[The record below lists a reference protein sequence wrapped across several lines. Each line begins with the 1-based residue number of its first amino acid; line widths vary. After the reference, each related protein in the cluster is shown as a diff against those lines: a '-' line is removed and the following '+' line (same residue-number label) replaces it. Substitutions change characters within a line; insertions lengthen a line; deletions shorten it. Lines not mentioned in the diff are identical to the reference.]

1 MNAQAGLP
9 EVLASR
15 QRRVS
20 VSEDATQGLGIS
32 RGAHCSIRA
41 ARFRLIDANGVE
53 TLVPNLYL
61 DVVIIRAN
69 PKDSKLYFPG
79 PYNPDSGDPPACY
92 SDNGIGPSSN
102 ALQPQSPLCST
113 CPHNQMNS
121 KINPQTGKG
130 SKACSDRKKLAF
142 IIPGDPAVNV
152 YELQVPPDSLK
163 AMKDYAKFLSQQ
175 ATGGQR
181 KVDIGDMVTRL
192 SFDSEASHPRLKFE
206 PVGWADDAYTLQMI
220 DYIYDQQLD
229 VAAVGL
235 NDVPADPEIV
245 KQAIG
250 LRAQYA
256 QLAPQAAQPAQFQ
269 LPSRQEP
276 AQPLHMQGVAMQQA
290 AAMQGQ
296 QAAAMQGAAMQQAA
310 SFLPPQS
317 GNGQAQPQQ
326 EPKPRGRP
334 KKQPEQLPSGT
345 MMPLAVPAH
354 QFSPPTP
361 AAPVAAAAAMPDIPE
376 FLRRP
381 AVNAAPPVSP
391 QPAQP
396 QPSVSPQYGMAGA
409 PPPPPQV
416 AEALQAAM
424 RMPPRR

>member
-32 RGAHCSIRA
+32 REAHCSIRA

-69 PKDSKLYFPG
+69 PKTSKLYFSSATYDP
-79 PYNPDSGDPPACY
+79 NSGEPPACY

-102 ALQPQSPLCST
+102 ALQPQSPTCSA

-130 SKACSDRKKLAF
+130 SKACSDRKKIAF

-152 YELQVPPDSLK
+152 YELQVPPDSLGALK
-163 AMKDYAKFLSQQ
+163 SYSAFLSQQ

-192 SFDSEASHPRLKFE
+192 SFDAEASHPRLKFE

-220 DYIYDQQLD
+220 DYIYDQELD

-256 QLAPQAAQPAQFQ
+256 QLAPQAAMGQ
-269 LPSRQEP
+269 LSPRQENI
-276 AQPLHMQGVAMQQA
+276 AVV
-290 AAMQGQ
+290 
-296 QAAAMQGAAMQQAA
+296 
-310 SFLPPQS
+310 SLPMRATFTAPQ
-317 GNGQAQPQQ
+317 
-326 EPKPRGRP
+326 
-334 KKQPEQLPSGT
+334 
-345 MMPLAVPAH
+345 
-354 QFSPPTP
+354 
-361 AAPVAAAAAMPDIPE
+361 
-376 FLRRP
+376 
-381 AVNAAPPVSP
+381 
-391 QPAQP
+391 
-396 QPSVSPQYGMAGA
+396 
-409 PPPPPQV
+409 
-416 AEALQAAM
+416 
-424 RMPPRR
+424 

>member
-9 EVLASR
+9 EALANR

-20 VSEDATQGLGIS
+20 VSDDATQGLGIS

-53 TLVPNLYL
+53 TLIPNLYL

-69 PKDSKLYFPG
+69 PKDSKLYFQG

-102 ALQPQSPLCST
+102 ALQPQSPLCSS

-142 IIPGDPAVNV
+142 IIPGDSTVNV
-152 YELQVPPDSLK
+152 FELQVPPDSLGNLK
-163 AMKDYAKFLSQQ
+163 AYAKFLSSQ
-175 ATGGQR
+175 ATGGR
-181 KVDIGDMVTRL
+181 KADIGDMITRL
-192 SFDSEASHPRLKFE
+192 TFDSEASHPKLKFE
-206 PVGWADDAYTLQMI
+206 PVGWADDTYTLEMI
-220 DYIYDQQLD
+220 DYIYDQGLD

-235 NDVPADPEIV
+235 HDVPADPELV
-245 KQAIG
+245 KQAMG

-256 QLAPQAAQPAQFQ
+256 QLAPQQEGQHDLMGRAAQMMGDQRQAAQFQ
-269 LPSRQEP
+269 LPPRQE
-276 AQPLHMQGVAMQQA
+276 AQGQFQSQLRQEGQQGVNSWPPAQQA
-290 AAMQGQ
+290 A
-296 QAAAMQGAAMQQAA
+296 QAPA
-310 SFLPPQS
+310 SV
-317 GNGQAQPQQ
+317 Q
-326 EPKPRGRP
+326 EAPKSRGRP
-334 KKQPEQLPSGT
+334 RKPQEQISAPAAAPTPQFQP
-345 MMPLAVPAH
+345 PA
-354 QFSPPTP
+354 P
-361 AAPVAAAAAMPDIPE
+361 AAPVAAAPGMPDIPE

-391 QPAQP
+391 PQPAQP
-396 QPSVSPQYGMAGA
+396 QPPLNPQFGMAAA

-416 AEALQAAM
+416 QEALQAAM

>member
-9 EVLASR
+9 EALANR

-20 VSEDATQGLGIS
+20 VSDDATQGLGIS

-53 TLVPNLYL
+53 TLVPNLHL

-69 PKDSKLYFPG
+69 PKTSKLYFDG
-79 PYNPDSGDPPACY
+79 SYAPDSGTPPACY

-102 ALQPQSPLCST
+102 ALRPQSPTCSA

-121 KINPQTGKG
+121 KVNPQTGKG
-130 SKACSDRKKLAF
+130 SKACSDRKKIAF
-142 IIPGDPAVNV
+142 IIPGDVAVNV
-152 YELQVPPDSLK
+152 YELQVPPDSLGALK
-163 AMKDYAKFLSQQ
+163 SYSSFLSQQ

-192 SFDSEASHPRLKFE
+192 SFDAEASHPKLKFE
-206 PVGWADDAYTLQMI
+206 PVGWADDTHTLQMI

-235 NDVPADPEIV
+235 NDVPADPDLV
-245 KQAIG
+245 KQAIE

-256 QLAPQAAQPAQFQ
+256 QLAPQSARPAQFQ
-269 LPSRQEP
+269 LPRWTPPP
-276 AQPLHMQGVAMQQA
+276 AQDAQQVSP
-290 AAMQGQ
+290 GN
-296 QAAAMQGAAMQQAA
+296 GAAPEQVA
-310 SFLPPQS
+310 
-317 GNGQAQPQQ
+317 
-326 EPKPRGRP
+326 PKPRGRP
-334 KKQPEQLPSGT
+334 RKASTEAAGMTPIHMVGE
-345 MMPLAVPAH
+345 PAAAP

-361 AAPVAAAAAMPDIPE
+361 ATPVHMQRAPDLTPGGLPDIPE

-381 AVNAAPPVSP
+381 AANTAPPP
-391 QPAQP
+391 APPAQP
-396 QPSVSPQYGMAGA
+396 QPAITPQYGMAAA

-416 AEALQAAM
+416 AEALHAAM

>member
-9 EVLASR
+9 EVLANR

-20 VSEDATQGLGIS
+20 VSDDATQGLGIS

-53 TLVPNLYL
+53 TLVPNLHL

-69 PKDSKLYFPG
+69 PKTSKLYFDG
-79 PYNPDSGDPPACY
+79 AYAPDSGAPPACY

-102 ALQPQSPLCST
+102 ALRPQSPTCSA

-121 KINPQTGKG
+121 KVNPQTGKG
-130 SKACSDRKKLAF
+130 SKACSDRKKIAF
-142 IIPGDPAVNV
+142 IIPGDAAVNV
-152 YELQVPPDSLK
+152 YELQVPPDSLGALK
-163 AMKDYAKFLSQQ
+163 SYSSFLSQQ

-192 SFDSEASHPRLKFE
+192 SFDAEASHPRLKFE
-206 PVGWADDAYTLQMI
+206 PVGWADDTHTLQMI

-269 LPSRQEP
+269 LPPRQ
-276 AQPLHMQGVAMQQA
+276 
-290 AAMQGQ
+290 
-296 QAAAMQGAAMQQAA
+296 
-310 SFLPPQS
+310 
-317 GNGQAQPQQ
+317 GNGGAPPFAQSVATTPQVTS
-326 EPKPRGRP
+326 KPRGRP
-334 KKQPEQLPSGT
+334 RKPQEPQ
-345 MMPLAVPAH
+345 PLAAPAAP

-361 AAPVAAAAAMPDIPE
+361 ATPVAAPGMPDIPE

-381 AVNAAPPVSP
+381 AANTAPPP
-391 QPAQP
+391 APPAQP
-396 QPSVSPQYGMAGA
+396 QPAITPQYGMAAA

-416 AEALQAAM
+416 AEALHAAM

>member
-1 MNAQAGLP
+1 MNAQA
-9 EVLASR
+9 ENSR
-15 QRRVS
+15 RRVS
-20 VSEDATQGLGIS
+20 VNDDLALGTS

-41 ARFRLIDANGVE
+41 ARFRLINANGE
-53 TLVPNLYL
+53 EYLVPDLHL

-69 PKDSKLYFPG
+69 PKTSKLYFDG
-79 PYNPDSGDPPACY
+79 AYAPDSGTPPTCY

-102 ALQPQSPLCST
+102 ALQPQSSTCSA

-130 SKACSDRKKLAF
+130 SKACSDRQKLAF
-142 IIPGDPAVNV
+142 IIQGDTAVNV
-152 YELQVPPDSLK
+152 YELQVPPDSLGNLR
-163 AMKDYAKFLSQQ
+163 AYRDFLRQQKDKPDM
-175 ATGGQR
+175 GQ
-181 KVDIGDMVTRL
+181 MVTRL
-192 SFDSEASHPRLKFE
+192 TFDDKASHPRLKFE
-206 PVGWADDAYTLQMI
+206 PVAHADDTYTMQMV

-235 NDVPADPEIV
+235 NDVPANPEIV

-256 QLAPQAAQPAQFQ
+256 QLAPSMQGTQQTMQGAYQSPVGPQFQ
-269 LPSRQEP
+269 LPPR
-276 AQPLHMQGVAMQQA
+276 
-290 AAMQGQ
+290 
-296 QAAAMQGAAMQQAA
+296 
-310 SFLPPQS
+310 
-317 GNGQAQPQQ
+317 QAQPTFSPEGHPRTPEQRQEYPPFVGTTTGNGGVPATPVPTQQ

-334 KKQPEQLPSGT
+334 RKPAQEQLSAP
-345 MMPLAVPAH
+345 PATQAP

-361 AAPVAAAAAMPDIPE
+361 AAPVEAAPGMPDIPE

-396 QPSVSPQYGMAGA
+396 QPAVSPQYGMAGA

-424 RMPPRR
+424 RMPPRRG

>member
-20 VSEDATQGLGIS
+20 VSDDATQGLGIS

-79 PYNPDSGDPPACY
+79 PYNPDSGDPPACF
-92 SDNGIGPSSN
+92 SDNGVGPSTN

-192 SFDSEASHPRLKFE
+192 TFDPQASHPKLKFE
-206 PVGWADDAYTLQMI
+206 PVGWADDTHTLQMI
-220 DYIYDQQLD
+220 DYIYDQELD

-256 QLAPQAAQPAQFQ
+256 QLAHQSQPVYPAGAQQSAPVYPQGAQQAAQFQ
-269 LPSRQEP
+269 LPPRQE
-276 AQPLHMQGVAMQQA
+276 
-290 AAMQGQ
+290 
-296 QAAAMQGAAMQQAA
+296 
-310 SFLPPQS
+310 
-317 GNGQAQPQQ
+317 GNGQAPFAPTASSPASAPVQEAPKRPGRPRKAQ
-326 EPKPRGRP
+326 EPAIAP
-334 KKQPEQLPSGT
+334 
-345 MMPLAVPAH
+345 PASQAP
-354 QFSPPTP
+354 QFLPPTP
-361 AAPVAAAAAMPDIPE
+361 ATPVAAAPGMPDIPE

-381 AVNAAPPVSP
+381 AANAAPPVSP
-391 QPAQP
+391 PQPAQP
-396 QPSVSPQYGMAGA
+396 QPVVSPQYGMAGA